1 MNGGQP
7 LRIVFFTGGT
17 ALRGLSRALAE
28 RSPDAVHLVTM
39 FDAGGS
45 TAALRKAFAMPAVGD
60 IRNRMLAIADPQ
72 AVPQS
77 VFDFMQYRLPLAES
91 AATANVADLRAE
103 IEALARGEH
112 ALWTDMPAL
121 FADPLRELFNE
132 CVCRLPQNFDP
143 FGASLGNM
151 VICGG
156 YLRHKRNFSPVLTF
170 LGQLLHVRGH
180 VVPIVEESLHL
191 ACELENGQMIVGQQH
206 FKALPCAVRRLFLT
220 VHEPDRARAIAM
232 DATPCRPKLSDAARH
247 YIATADIICYPMG
260 SFYSSVLS
268 NLLPR
273 GVAGAIAANPC
284 PKVFIPNSGADPEVH
299 GLSVAGQVELLL
311 ATLKEGAPGAK
322 DCDVLNGVLVDGEN
336 GRYLHL
342 DELKATLQGR
352 GIALRDCPMVSADN
366 PACHDPQA
374 TLQALLTSCSFC
386 R

>member
-1 MNGGQP
+1 MSE
-7 LRIVFFTGGT
+7 RIVFFTGGT
-17 ALRGLSRALAE
+17 ALRGLSRTLAA
-28 RSPDAVHLVTM
+28 RSADAVHLITM

-60 IRNRMLAIADPQ
+60 IRNRMLAIADTE

-77 VFDFMQYRLPLAES
+77 VFDFMQHRLPSMGSTPAV
-91 AATANVADLRAE
+91 TADDLRGE
-103 IEALARGEH
+103 LKALACGEH
-112 ALWTDMPAL
+112 FLWADMPAS
-121 FADPLRELFNE
+121 FATPLREMFND
-132 CVCRLPQNFDP
+132 CVSRLPQNFDP

-156 YLRHKRNFSPVLTF
+156 YLRHKRDFAPVLTF
-170 LGQLLHVRGH
+170 LSQLLHVRGH

-191 ACELENGQMIVGQQH
+191 ACEIENGQMIVGQQH

-220 VHEPDRARAIAM
+220 VHEPDRSSAVAQ
-232 DATPCRPKLSDAARH
+232 DATACRPKVSDAARH
-247 YIATADIICYPMG
+247 YIATADVICYPMG

-284 PKVFIPNSGADPEVH
+284 PKIFIPNSGADPEVH
-299 GLSVAGQVELLL
+299 GLSAAGQVGLRL

-322 DCDVLNGVLVDGEN
+322 ERDFLNAVLVDSEHGH
-336 GRYLHL
+336 YLHL
-342 DELKATLQGR
+342 DRLAATLEGR
-352 GIALRDCPMVSADN
+352 GIVLRDCKMVMGDN
-366 PACHDPQA
+366 PGRHDPEA
-374 TLQALLTSCSFC
+374 TLQALLTACAFC

>member
-1 MNGGQP
+1 MCSQ
-7 LRIVFFTGGT
+7 RIVFFTGGT

-28 RSPDAVHLVTM
+28 RSADAVHLITM

-60 IRNRMLAIADPQ
+60 IRNRMLAIADAR
-72 AVPQS
+72 AVPQC
-77 VFDFMQYRLPLAES
+77 VFDFMQYRLPLAENPPTT
-91 AATANVADLRAE
+91 TADELRGE
-103 IEALARGEH
+103 LESLACGEH
-112 ALWTDMPAL
+112 ALWADMPEP
-121 FADPLRELFNE
+121 FANPLREMFNE
-132 CVCRLPQNFDP
+132 CVCRLPQNFAP

-156 YLRHKRNFSPVLTF
+156 YLRQKRDFAPVLAF

-191 ACELENGQMIVGQQH
+191 ACELENGQMVVGQQH
-206 FKALPCAVRRLFLT
+206 FKALPSAVRRLFLT
-220 VHEPDRARAIAM
+220 VHEPDRARAVAM
-232 DATPCRPKLSDAARH
+232 DATPCRPRLSDAARH
-247 YIATADIICYPMG
+247 YIATADVICYPMG

-284 PKVFIPNSGADPEVH
+284 PKIFIPNSGADPEVH

-322 DCDVLNGVLVDGEN
+322 DGDFLNTVLVDGEH
-336 GRYLHL
+336 GQYLQL
-342 DELKATLQGR
+342 DRLSATLQGR
-352 GIALRDCPMVSADN
+352 GIALRDCDMVMHDN
-366 PACHDPQA
+366 PGRHNPEA
-374 TLQALLTSCSFC
+374 TLQALLTTCSFC

>member
-1 MNGGQP
+1 MCSQ
-7 LRIVFFTGGT
+7 RIVFFTGGT

-28 RSPDAVHLVTM
+28 RSADAVHLITM

-60 IRNRMLAIADPQ
+60 IRNRMLAIADAR
-72 AVPQS
+72 AVPQC
-77 VFDFMQYRLPLAES
+77 VFDFMQYRLPLAENPPTT
-91 AATANVADLRAE
+91 TADELRGE
-103 IEALARGEH
+103 LESLACGEH
-112 ALWTDMPAL
+112 ALWADMPEP
-121 FADPLRELFNE
+121 FATPLREMFNE
-132 CVCRLPQNFDP
+132 CVCRLPQNFAP

-156 YLRHKRNFSPVLTF
+156 YLRQKRDFAPVLAF

-191 ACELENGQMIVGQQH
+191 ACELENGQMVVGQQH
-206 FKALPCAVRRLFLT
+206 FKALPSAVRRLFLT
-220 VHEPDRARAIAM
+220 VHEPDRARAVAM
-232 DATPCRPKLSDAARH
+232 DATPCRPRLSDAARH
-247 YIATADIICYPMG
+247 YIATADVICYPMG

-322 DCDVLNGVLVDGEN
+322 DGDFLNTVLVDGEH
-336 GRYLHL
+336 GQYLHL
-342 DELKATLQGR
+342 DRLSATLQGR
-352 GIALRDCPMVSADN
+352 GIALRDCDMVMHDN
-366 PACHDPQA
+366 PGRHNPEA
-374 TLQALLTSCSFC
+374 TLQALLTTCSFC